1 MVYGLDTYPGIDKY
15 LTKRQSLY
23 LLIITQIMFKMERI
37 LRRIAGRFGIRLAPL
52 KIPIERRLQTFA
64 VLFYLNCVFMIPFFG
79 FLLLFIGLFTPFW
92 ILSVGYVFWMVY
104 DMKIAKTPQRGGRR
118 SLWLRDGRM
127 ARWARDYFPIT
138 LIKTADL
145 DTSRNYML
153 ATHPHGIFA
162 MGTFDNFAS
171 EATGFGQ
178 KFPGIRCHLCTL
190 TQNLW
195 LPFVRGFLMWMG

>member
-1 MVYGLDTYPGIDKY
+1 
-15 LTKRQSLY
+15 
-23 LLIITQIMFKMERI
+23 
-37 LRRIAGRFGIRLAPL
+37 
-52 KIPIERRLQTFA
+52 
-64 VLFYLNCVFMIPFFG
+64 
-79 FLLLFIGLFTPFW
+79 
-92 ILSVGYVFWMVY
+92 
-104 DMKIAKTPQRGGRR
+104 
-118 SLWLRDGRM
+118 M

-171 EATGFGQ
+171 EATGFGE